1 MNAQAWS
8 MKKEIDSI
16 PEKGCELI
24 ALIREKLEALA
35 WSQDDLFRIHLALE
49 EVVMNA
55 IKHGNSLDASKKVS
69 VDCNVVNDL
78 FTVIVKDEGKGF
90 IREEIP
96 DPTEGENVYRDSGRG
111 LKIIENFMTSVEYIG
126 CGNVVEMTKQKSP
139 EENS

>member
-1 MNAQAWS
+1 MASFLRKTSRPKNPLQHS
-8 MKKEIDSI
+8 VSFFSYPDECTSLEYEKEIDSI

-96 DPTEGENVYRDSGRG
+96 DPTEGENVLSR
-111 LKIIENFMTSVEYIG
+111 
-126 CGNVVEMTKQKSP
+126 
-139 EENS
+139 